1 MKNKKIIILI
11 IIIVILII
19 VGIIY
24 FFNKNLVKLDNSKIV
39 LKSNLDIQV
48 YDEVYISDMIE
59 KIDGK
64 LIDNKKIE
72 TNKLGTKEIEYI
84 YKDNNNRKKKAT
96 MQVNIIDNEKP
107 IILLKGS
114 YTITVGSDNNLTDII
129 LSADNYDK
137 KPKREIIGDYDVN
150 KVGSYNL
157 VYRVTDSE
165 NNIAE
170 ENFTL
175 YVKEKNISNVKPTS
189 TKFEDVI
196 NTYKTSNNSIG
207 IDISKWQEEID
218 FSKLKK
224 ENVEF
229 VMIRVGTQNG
239 FDGESIEDSY
249 FKKNIEGA
257 LKENIPVGIYYYSYA
272 TSKKEA
278 LQQAKWVIDMVKD
291 YKVDL
296 PIVFDWES
304 WIHFNTL
311 NLSLYDINQIA
322 DTFLNEIEAAGYE
335 SMLYGSKYYLENIWE
350 SNHQI
355 WLAHYTTK
363 TTYTGEYLMWQLCD
377 NGKIDGIDNYVD
389 IDIMNK

>member
-24 FFNKNLVKLDNSKIV
+24 LFNKNTIKLDNSKIV

-64 LIDNKKIE
+64 LIDNKKID
-72 TNKLGTKEIEYI
+72 TDKLGIKEIEYI

-114 YTITVGSDNNLTDII
+114 YTIIVGSDNNLTDII

-150 KVGSYNL
+150 KVGSYDL
-157 VYRVTDSE
+157 IYRVTDSE
-165 NNIAE
+165 NNVAE
-170 ENFTL
+170 EKFTL
-175 YVKEKNISNVKPTS
+175 YVKEKSTTNVKPTY
-189 TKFEDVI
+189 TKFEDIV
-196 NTYKTSNNSIG
+196 NTYRNDNNIIG

-218 FSKLKK
+218 FSKLKN

-239 FDGESIEDSY
+239 FDGISIEDSY

-257 LKENIPVGIYYYSYA
+257 LKENILVGIYYYSYA
-272 TSKKEA
+272 TNKKEA
-278 LQQAKWVIDMVKD
+278 KEQAKWVINMIKD
-291 YKVDL
+291 YKIDL

-311 NLSLYDINQIA
+311 NLSLHDINEIA
-322 DTFLNEIEAAGYE
+322 DTFLNELESSGYKA
-335 SMLYGSKYYLENIWE
+335 MLYGSKYYLENIWK
-350 SNHQI
+350 SNYPV
-355 WLAHYTTK
+355 WLAHYTNQTN
-363 TTYTGEYLMWQLCD
+363 YTGKYLMWQLCD
-377 NGKIDGIDNYVD
+377 NGKIDGINNYVD
-389 IDIMNK
+389 IDIMYK

>member
-1 MKNKKIIILI
+1 MKNKKFLLLIILVVILI
-11 IIIVILII
+11 II
-19 VGIIY
+19 GIIY
-24 FFNKNLVKLDNSKIV
+24 FLNKNTIKLDNSKII

-64 LIDNKKIE
+64 LIDNKKID
-72 TNKLGTKEIEYI
+72 TNKLGTEEIEYT
-84 YKDNNNRKKKAT
+84 YKDNNNSKKKAT
-96 MQVNIIDNEKP
+96 MQVNIIDDEKP

-137 KPKREIIGDYDVN
+137 KPKREIVGDYDVN

-157 VYRVTDSE
+157 IYKVTDSE
-165 NNIAE
+165 NNVAE
-170 ENFTL
+170 EKFTL
-175 YVKEKNISNVKPTS
+175 YVKEKSTSNIKSTS

-196 NTYKTSNNSIG
+196 STYKNDNNSIG
-207 IDISKWQEEID
+207 IDISKWQKEID

-224 ENVEF
+224 ANVEF
-229 VMIRVGTQNG
+229 IMIRVGTQNG
-239 FDGESIEDSY
+239 FDGISIEDSY

-278 LQQAKWVIDMVKD
+278 KEQAKWVIDMIKD
-291 YKVDL
+291 YKIDL

-304 WIHFNTL
+304 WVHFNTL
-311 NLSLYDINQIA
+311 DLSLHDINEIA
-322 DTFLNEIEAAGYE
+322 DTFLNEIEISGYE
-335 SMLYGSKYYLENIWE
+335 AMLYGSKYYLENIWE
-350 SNHQI
+350 SNYPI
-355 WLAHYTTK
+355 WLAHYTSK
-363 TTYTGEYLMWQLCD
+363 TTYTGKYLMWQLCD
-377 NGKIDGIDNYVD
+377 NGKIDGINSYVD
-389 IDIMNK
+389 IDIMYK

>member
-24 FFNKNLVKLDNSKIV
+24 LFNKNTIKLDNSKIV

-64 LIDNKKIE
+64 LIDNKKID
-72 TNKLGTKEIEYI
+72 TDKLGIKEIEYI

-96 MQVNIIDNEKP
+96 MQVSIIDNEKP

-114 YTITVGSDNNLTDII
+114 YTIIVGSDNNLTDII

-150 KVGSYNL
+150 KVGSYDL
-157 VYRVTDSE
+157 IYRVTDSE
-165 NNIAE
+165 NNVAE
-170 ENFTL
+170 EKFTL
-175 YVKEKNISNVKPTS
+175 YVKEKSTTNVKPTY
-189 TKFEDVI
+189 TKFEDIV
-196 NTYKTSNNSIG
+196 NTYKNDNNIIG

-218 FSKLKK
+218 FSKLKN

-239 FDGESIEDSY
+239 FDGISIEDSY

-257 LKENIPVGIYYYSYA
+257 LKENILVGIYYYSYA
-272 TSKKEA
+272 TNKKEA
-278 LQQAKWVIDMVKD
+278 KEQAKWVINMIKD
-291 YKVDL
+291 YKIDL

-311 NLSLYDINQIA
+311 NLSLHDINEIA
-322 DTFLNEIEAAGYE
+322 DTFLNELESSGYKA
-335 SMLYGSKYYLENIWE
+335 MLYGSKYYLENIWK
-350 SNHQI
+350 SNYPV
-355 WLAHYTTK
+355 WLAHYTNQTN
-363 TTYTGEYLMWQLCD
+363 YTGKYLMWQLCD
-377 NGKIDGIDNYVD
+377 NGKIDGINNYVD
-389 IDIMNK
+389 IDIMYK